1 MDIVIDTSAVIAVV
15 TKEPD
20 REAILAA
27 TRGAA
32 LFSPRSLPWE
42 IGNAFSAM
50 FKQRRITKEQA
61 LEALALYQ
69 RIPLQLVDVS
79 LAQALTLA
87 SQQNIYAYD
96 AYMLLCAQRQHAS
109 LLALDTALLQTARVI
124 GVPVVEL

>member
-50 FKQRRITKEQA
+50 FKQKRITNEQA

-96 AYMLLCAQRQHAS
+96 AYMLICAQRQHAS

>member
-1 MDIVIDTSAVIAVV
+1 MDIIIDTSAIIAVV

-20 REAILAA
+20 RQAILVA
-27 TRGAA
+27 TRGASLKA
-32 LFSPRSLPWE
+32 PRSLPWE

-50 FKQRRITKEQA
+50 FKQKRITQAQA

-87 SQQNIYAYD
+87 AQHNIYAYD
-96 AYMLLCAQRQHAS
+96 AYMLVCAQHQNAA
-109 LLALDTALLQTARVI
+109 LLALDTALLQIARAV
-124 GVPVVEL
+124 GVRVVAL